1 MNPISKYPFDK
12 RSFYTPQDKKD
23 LGNGLELWRGIF
35 QSVRPTI
42 GKMVLNVDLKAG
54 VMYKAGP
61 LIRLCL
67 GFFGKDVTAHPG
79 GLLTADVFPRARRH
93 ELKKFLMGI
102 RIQVR
107 STGNKMRTV
116 TGLSD
121 RGANAITFD
130 LNGVETTVAQYYAS
144 IGHPLT
150 FPGLICVQVCASQI
164 VGLYVFQQLS
174 QVGRSAMLP
183 LEMCNVPPGQISK
196 RQLSDEQLKSLQAF
210 STIKPGERLQKIIT
224 GLSVCFWMI
233 RIITTA

>member
-79 GLLTADVFPRARRH
+79 GLLSDVFPRTRRH

-102 RIQVR
+102 RIQV
-107 STGNKMRTV
+107 
-116 TGLSD
+116 
-121 RGANAITFD
+121 
-130 LNGVETTVAQYYAS
+130 
-144 IGHPLT
+144 
-150 FPGLICVQVCASQI
+150 
-164 VGLYVFQQLS
+164 
-174 QVGRSAMLP
+174 
-183 LEMCNVPPGQISK
+183 
-196 RQLSDEQLKSLQAF
+196 
-210 STIKPGERLQKIIT
+210 
-224 GLSVCFWMI
+224 
-233 RIITTA
+233 